1 MQKQLN
7 YLEERK
13 NKMVRLEITIKE
25 INSLDYKEITAIGT
39 EISIQEIGR
48 KATKY
53 EKEVSNILKKRLKVD
68 EKLQFESKNE
78 KIKKVIE
85 EILKSL

>member
-1 MQKQLN
+1 
-7 YLEERK
+7 
-13 NKMVRLEITIKE
+13 MVRLEITIKE
-25 INSLDYKEITAIGT
+25 INSLDYKEITAIGS

-48 KATKY
+48 NATKN

-68 EKLQFESKNE
+68 EKLQFESENE

>member
-1 MQKQLN
+1 
-7 YLEERK
+7 
-13 NKMVRLEITIKE
+13 MVRLEITIKE

-39 EISIQEIGR
+39 EISIKEIGR

-53 EKEVSNILKKRLKVD
+53 EKEVSNILQRRLKVD

-78 KIKKVIE
+78 KIKKSIE

>member
-1 MQKQLN
+1 
-7 YLEERK
+7 
-13 NKMVRLEITIKE
+13 MVRLEITIKE
-25 INSLDYKEITAIGT
+25 INSLHYKEIAAVGT

-68 EKLQFESKNE
+68 EKLQNESENE
-78 KIKKVIE
+78 KIKKAIE

>member
-1 MQKQLN
+1 
-7 YLEERK
+7 
-13 NKMVRLEITIKE
+13 MVRLEITIKE
-25 INSLDYKEITAIGT
+25 INSLDYKEINAIKT
-39 EISIQEIGR
+39 EISIDEIGR
-48 KATKY
+48 KATKN

-68 EKLQFESKNE
+68 EKLQFESKDE

>member
-1 MQKQLN
+1 
-7 YLEERK
+7 
-13 NKMVRLEITIKE
+13 MVKLEITIKE
-25 INSLDYKEITAIGT
+25 IDSLDFNEMTAIGT

-48 KATKY
+48 KATKN

-68 EKLQFESKNE
+68 EKLQFESKDE

>member
-1 MQKQLN
+1 
-7 YLEERK
+7 
-13 NKMVRLEITIKE
+13 MVRLEITIKE
-25 INSLDYKEITAIGT
+25 INSLNYKEISAIGT

-48 KATKY
+48 KATKN

-68 EKLQFESKNE
+68 EKLQFESENE
-78 KIKKVIE
+78 KIKKAIE

>member
-1 MQKQLN
+1 MI
-7 YLEERK
+7 
-13 NKMVRLEITIKE
+13 RLEITIKE

-68 EKLQFESKNE
+68 EKLQFKSENE
-78 KIKKVIE
+78 KIKKAIE

>member
-1 MQKQLN
+1 LN
-7 YLEERK
+7 YLEEGKK

-25 INSLDYKEITAIGT
+25 INSLDYKEITAIET
-39 EISIQEIGR
+39 DILIQEIGR

-68 EKLQFESKNE
+68 EKLQN
-78 KIKKVIE
+78 
-85 EILKSL
+85 

>member
-1 MQKQLN
+1 
-7 YLEERK
+7 
-13 NKMVRLEITIKE
+13 MVRLELTIKE

-68 EKLQFESKNE
+68 EKLQFESENE
-78 KIKKVIE
+78 KIKKAIE

>member
-1 MQKQLN
+1 
-7 YLEERK
+7 
-13 NKMVRLEITIKE
+13 MVKLEITIKE

-68 EKLQFESKNE
+68 EKLQIESNKEELKEQIE
-78 KIKKVIE
+78 K
-85 EILKSL
+85 ILKSL

>member
-1 MQKQLN
+1 
-7 YLEERK
+7 
-13 NKMVRLEITIKE
+13 MVRLEITIKE
-25 INSLDYKEITAIGT
+25 NNSLDYKEITAIGT

-68 EKLQFESKNE
+68 EKLQFDSNNE

>member
-1 MQKQLN
+1 
-7 YLEERK
+7 
-13 NKMVRLEITIKE
+13 MVRLEITIKE

-48 KATKY
+48 KATKN

-68 EKLQFESKNE
+68 EKLQFESENE
-78 KIKKVIE
+78 KIKKAIE
-85 EILKSL
+85 ENLKSL

>member
-1 MQKQLN
+1 
-7 YLEERK
+7 
-13 NKMVRLEITIKE
+13 MVRLEITIKE

-48 KATKY
+48 KATKN
-53 EKEVSNILKKRLKVD
+53 EKEVSNILKKRLKVY
-68 EKLQFESKNE
+68 EKVQFESE
-78 KIKKVIE
+78 SEIIKKAIE